1 MRLLSRP
8 TPTRPTPPG
17 PTHTRP
23 TPPGP
28 TVRWLAVGGF
38 ALCAS
43 VLAALT
49 HTGSPAEAAPKAAA
63 LPTQDLYATDGAVK
77 TSVGAIHFAVVGDTR
92 PGVPA
97 DKVTGRTSIEGAE
110 EAIVAD
116 ISANVDALRLKFA
129 VLLGNMV
136 AGSTTG
142 EWKGFSRNWMPVLA
156 GSEIS
161 ETGGSR
167 IKSVPVCG
175 VTDRTGDEWLTGFGA
190 SFPGV
195 GANIGANRVA
205 SWYRYDVAADGK
217 TWRFVVLDADKA
229 TLGSRWQEQVAWID
243 GAMKGKVDHV
253 LVFMN
258 RPKMSLAKGATDDD
272 GGGPG
277 ELMDTVEQSTNL
289 NAIVAVFSGNSGT
302 NEIFLPGGRLGEAYI
317 NVSSGAPAATLA
329 RWRTTPELK
338 LESLFDLQ
346 LIKSFDR
353 TVDALGLA
361 ETVIDHAKAR
371 GSYEGFVG
379 EYESR
384 GFPIAGWWSVSVA
397 GDTMGL
403 DFRMWNPASAG
414 ADDSGAGGASVI
426 ASIYRADWTAKDGW
440 KTGGAVAP

>member
-1 MRLLSRP
+1 MRLTSRP
-8 TPTRPTPPG
+8 PSPSDCIP
-17 PTHTRP
+17 
-23 TPPGP
+23 
-28 TVRWLAVGGF
+28 VSSRWLLIGVCGV
-38 ALCAS
+38 ALLAS
-43 VLAALT
+43 LT
-49 HTGSPAEAAPKAAA
+49 LTGSPAEAAPKVSA
-63 LPTQDLYATDGAVK
+63 LPTQDLFATDGSIK
-77 TSVGAIHFAVVGDTR
+77 SSVGAMHFAVVGDTR
-92 PGVPA
+92 PAIPG
-97 DKVTGRTSIEGAE
+97 DKVLGRASIEGAE

-142 EWKGFSRNWMPVLA
+142 EWKTFTRNWMPALA

-175 VTDRTGDEWLTGFGA
+175 VTDRIGDEWLTGFGA
-190 SFPGV
+190 AFPGV

-217 TWRFVVLDADKA
+217 TWRFIVLDADKA
-229 TLGSRWQEQVAWID
+229 TLGSRWDEQVSWIE
-243 GAMKGKVDHV
+243 GALKGRYDHV

-258 RPKMSLAKGATDDD
+258 RPKITLAKGASDND
-272 GGGPG
+272 GGGPV
-277 ELMDTVEQSTNL
+277 ELLDTVEQSTDL

-329 RWRTTPELK
+329 RWRTNPELK
-338 LESLFDLQ
+338 LESIFDLQ

-353 TVDALGLA
+353 TVEALGLA

-384 GFPIAGWWSVSVA
+384 GFPIAGWWNVSVA
-397 GDTMGL
+397 GDTLGL
-403 DFRMWNPASAG
+403 DFRMWDPAAG
-414 ADDSGAGGASVI
+414 RGDEADGASWMT
-426 ASIYRADWTAKDGW
+426 SIYQAGWTSKDGW
-440 KTGGAVAP
+440 KTGSAIAP